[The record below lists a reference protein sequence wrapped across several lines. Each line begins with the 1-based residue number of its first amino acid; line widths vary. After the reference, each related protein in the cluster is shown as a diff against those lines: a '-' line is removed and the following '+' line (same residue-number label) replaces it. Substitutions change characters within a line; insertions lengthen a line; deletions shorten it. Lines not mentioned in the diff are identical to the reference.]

1 METGFS
7 SILAVLKRRS
17 IPATAT
23 FVAVMGG
30 AIAYLAVTPHRYQTT
45 ARLMVDDKRVSVSD
59 LGRDLTQAS
68 SMMPVGV
75 SPLANQAE
83 LVKSQRVLER
93 ARQILAAHGQSEV
106 LKDALTTGDL
116 SKDLKVKVVPATN
129 ILELSYENKNPKLA
143 AQVLN
148 AVSQAMVED
157 NIRTISSEATKI
169 RQFLQTEVPK
179 ARTQLLDAEVQENRY
194 RQQSGLVS
202 FDEQSKSLVESL
214 ASVENQQ
221 RSVESQLQQARSQST
236 SLRQITD
243 ARGIDRAY
251 ATVRGGQDEQLK
263 TLRNK
268 LIEIQAKLI
277 EARMRFKEDSPA
289 VQDLL
294 EQQQSLRTL
303 YTQNLQRVSPGNRA
317 ISSNS
322 VADDDLSQDLTSK
335 LILNETERTALEKKL
350 KLMRNEAANLRD
362 RLAQLPMKQQP
373 LTALTRHREEAT
385 ASLKFLQNKLEEAR
399 ITEAQ
404 KVSNIQV
411 IERAKPPLAPSSPK
425 QLVVLTLAGTFGSVL
440 AAGVVLLLEMM
451 DNTLRDA
458 SETEELV
465 KLPVLGVLPK
475 LPAKTLVLK
484 QAHQFFDNVGLVEP
498 YRTLFKTLEFRSNTL
513 RVIVVSSTISGEGK
527 SIVASHLAA
536 VSAMLSWRTLVIDA
550 DLRRPTQHSLF
561 NLNPKVGLT
570 DVIEGSK
577 SLEEAVQPTEIENLD
592 VLPSGKLHGRPSQF
606 LESVGMK
613 SLIEEAS
620 QEYDLVI
627 IDTPPISACA
637 DAATLSRQSD
647 GLVVVTRPTFTPK
660 EMLTKCMSEL
670 TRNRIPVLGMVVN
683 GMTSTTESYYR
694 YPVNGYQPRRNL
706 IDLGAI
712 AKESF
717 NVIRSR

>member
-1 METGFS
+1 MEKGFS

-17 IPATAT
+17 IPAAAT
-23 FVAVMGG
+23 FVAVIGG
-30 AIAYLAVTPHRYQTT
+30 AIAYLTITPHRYEAS
-45 ARLMVDDKRVSVSD
+45 ARLMLDDKRVSVSD

-68 SMMPVGV
+68 SATPVGV

-83 LVKSQRVLER
+83 LIKSQRVLER
-93 ARQILAAHGQSEV
+93 ARQILAAHGQTEV
-106 LKDALTTGDL
+106 LKGTLTTDDL
-116 SKDLKVKVVPATN
+116 SKDLKVKIVPATN
-129 ILELSYENKNPKLA
+129 ILELSYQNKDPKLA

-179 ARTQLLDAEVQENRY
+179 ARGQLLDAEAQENRY

-202 FDEQSKSLVESL
+202 FEEQSKSLVESL
-214 ASVENQQ
+214 AYVENQQ
-221 RSVESQLQQARSQST
+221 RALESQLQQARSQSA

-243 ARGIDRAY
+243 SKGINRAY

-263 TLRNK
+263 ALRSK
-268 LIEIQAKLI
+268 LIEVQTKLI
-277 EARMRFKEDSPA
+277 EARMRFKDDSPP
-289 VQDLL
+289 VKNLL
-294 EQQQSLRTL
+294 DQQQSLRAL
-303 YTQNLQRVSPGNRA
+303 YTQNLERVSPGNRA

-322 VADDDLSQDLTSK
+322 VADDDISQDLTSK

-350 KLMRNEAANLRD
+350 KLMKSEAANLRD
-362 RLAQLPMKQQP
+362 RLAQLPIKQQP

-385 ASLKFLQNKLEEAR
+385 ASLKFLQSKLEEAR

-404 KVSNIQV
+404 KVSNVQV
-411 IERAKPPLAPSSPK
+411 IERAKQPASPSSPK
-425 QLVVLTLAGTFGSVL
+425 RLVVLTLASTFGAVL

-484 QAHQFFDNVGLVEP
+484 QANQFLDNVGLVEP
-498 YRTLFKTLEFRSNTL
+498 YRSLFKTLEFRSNTL

-536 VSAMLSWRTLVIDA
+536 VSAMLSWRTLIIDA
-550 DLRRPTQHSLF
+550 DLRRPVQHSLF
-561 NLNPKVGLT
+561 NLNPKAGLT

-577 SLEEAVQPTEIENLD
+577 SLEEAVQPTNVENLD

-647 GLVVVTRPTFTPK
+647 GLLVVTRPTVTVK
-660 EMLTKCMSEL
+660 EMLTKCVSEL
-670 TRNRIPVLGMVVN
+670 TKNRIPVLGVVVN
-683 GMTSTTESYYR
+683 GMTSTTENYYR
-694 YPVNGYQPRRNL
+694 YPVNGYPPRNNL
-706 IDLGAI
+706 IGLGGS

-717 NVIRSR
+717 NVIRTK